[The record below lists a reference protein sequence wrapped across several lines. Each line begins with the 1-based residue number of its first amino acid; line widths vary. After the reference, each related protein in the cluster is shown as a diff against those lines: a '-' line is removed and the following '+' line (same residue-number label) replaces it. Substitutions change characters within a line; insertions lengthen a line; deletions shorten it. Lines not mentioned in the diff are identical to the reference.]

1 MNKKTEKDIDKIL
14 KRYKIRLIKKYEFEL
29 DGISEDDV
37 KRQVCYIMGR
47 NDLLNLPYIKKNI
60 TIKIKENHDWEKFY
74 E

>member
-1 MNKKTEKDIDKIL
+1 MNKL
-14 KRYKIRLIKKYEFEL
+14 KRYKIRLIKKYEFES

-60 TIKIKENHDWEKFY
+60 TIKIKENHDWKKFY

>member
-1 MNKKTEKDIDKIL
+1 MNKL

-29 DGISEDDV
+29 NGISEDDV

-60 TIKIKENHDWEKFY
+60 TIKIKENHDWKKFY

>member
-1 MNKKTEKDIDKIL
+1 MNKL

-37 KRQVCYIMGR
+37 KRQVCYIMER

-60 TIKIKENHDWEKFY
+60 TIKIKENHDWKKFY

>member
-1 MNKKTEKDIDKIL
+1 MNKL

-47 NDLLNLPYIKKNI
+47 NDLLNLPYKN
-60 TIKIKENHDWEKFY
+60 NY
-74 E
+74 LC

>member
-1 MNKKTEKDIDKIL
+1 MNKL

-60 TIKIKENHDWEKFY
+60 TMKIKENHDWKKFY

>member
-1 MNKKTEKDIDKIL
+1 MNKL

-47 NDLLNLPYIKKNI
+47 NDLLNLPYIKKNT
-60 TIKIKENHDWEKFY
+60 TIKIKENHDWKKFY

>member
-1 MNKKTEKDIDKIL
+1 MNKL

>member
-1 MNKKTEKDIDKIL
+1 MNKL

-60 TIKIKENHDWEKFY
+60 TIKIKENHDWKKFY